1 VAQLLKS
8 YKKGVI
14 FHSLKHLN
22 MKLLAQPITMKM
34 FLSFLILSLIQT
46 VLWAQDSGSSS
57 STTTK
62 STDVKVSETSETW
75 YASPWV
81 WVAAAAVFILLLVA
95 LTRGSSSRRATDTT
109 SDRVS
114 VTKTVERDTDTDT
127 V

>member
-1 VAQLLKS
+1 
-8 YKKGVI
+8 
-14 FHSLKHLN
+14 

-62 STDVKVSETSETW
+62 STDVRVSETSETW

-95 LTRGSSSRRATDTT
+95 LTRGSSSRRAIDTT

-114 VTKTVERDTDTDT
+114 VTKTVERDTDRDT